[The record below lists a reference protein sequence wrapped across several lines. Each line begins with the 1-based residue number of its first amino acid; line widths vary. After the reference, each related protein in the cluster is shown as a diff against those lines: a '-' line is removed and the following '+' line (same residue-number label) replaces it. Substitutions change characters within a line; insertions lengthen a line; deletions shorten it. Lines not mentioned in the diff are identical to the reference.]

1 MQQPRIDY
9 PAVSPEPFKAMLA
22 LEKTIAHSGI
32 EHKLLHLIKL
42 RVSQING
49 CAFCIDMHWKDLRA
63 LGENEPRLYGL
74 NAWRET
80 PLYSDRERAALEWAE
95 AVTLIS
101 NHHVDQ
107 ALFDKVAHHFND
119 KELADLTWAI
129 AAINTWNR
137 IAIPMGSVPGNYRS
151 PYKPAH

>member
-9 PAVSPEPFKAMLA
+9 PAVAPEPFKAMLA
-22 LEKTIAHSGI
+22 LEKAIANSGI

-49 CAFCIDMHWKDLRA
+49 CAYCIDMHWKDLRA
-63 LGENEPRLYGL
+63 LGEDEPRLYGL

-80 PLYSDRERAALEWAE
+80 PLYSERERAALEWAE
-95 AVTLIS
+95 KITRIS
-101 NHHVDQ
+101 EHHIDE
-107 ALFDKVAHHFND
+107 ALFDKTAHHFND
-119 KELADLTWAI
+119 QELANLTWAI

-137 IAIPMGSVPGNYRS
+137 IAIPMGSVPGHYRS
-151 PYKPAH
+151 PYKPH